1 METALLLLAGANWGV
16 TRSTVRVSKHKG
28 VSIVNRGCRP
38 SSITPF
44 IHNKPSSFATSEEAN
59 DCKLASARTNARGH
73 PVRFDHQGSDEGRR
87 CRSTP
92 PFSDAERAGT
102 KVGRSFT
109 PEFDVLADIAYR
121 LNKQGA
127 DQPTTPGVRSM
138 VAEAAL
144 AM

>member
-44 IHNKPSSFATSEEAN
+44 IHNKLTSEEGMIVNWRQHEPTLEDILSDSIIKAVMKA
-59 DCKLASARTNARGH
+59 DGVDPHHLAAMLK
-73 PVRFDHQGSDEGRR
+73 ELGRKW
-87 CRSTP
+87 
-92 PFSDAERAGT
+92 GG
-102 KVGRSFT
+102 VT